1 MDEVNTSCK
10 KGKKSKY
17 WCARLPDDLV
27 LTEIT
32 DQGPVKKEDIREVER
47 SKRQLVKQELEEYED
62 DLDRYE
68 FEGDLDPDLVL
79 TEFGEN
85 GPVKAG
91 SGDISSTSG
100 K

>member
-1 MDEVNTSCK
+1 M
-10 KGKKSKY
+10 
-17 WCARLPDDLV
+17 

-32 DQGPVKKEDIREVER
+32 DQGPVKKEDIREAER
-47 SKRQLVKQELEEYED
+47 SKRELAKQELEEYED

-91 SGDISSTSG
+91 SGDISSSSG

>member
-1 MDEVNTSCK
+1 M
-10 KGKKSKY
+10 
-17 WCARLPDDLV
+17 

-32 DQGPVKKEDIREVER
+32 DQGPVKKEDIREVET
-47 SKRQLVKQELEEYED
+47 SNKQLVKPELEEYED

-91 SGDISSTSG
+91 SGDISSVSG

>member
-1 MDEVNTSCK
+1 M
-10 KGKKSKY
+10 
-17 WCARLPDDLV
+17 

-32 DQGPVKKEDIREVER
+32 DQGPVKKEDIREAER
-47 SKRQLVKQELEEYED
+47 SKRELAKQELEEYED

-68 FEGDLDPDLVL
+68 FEGELDPDLVL

-91 SGDISSTSG
+91 SVDITSTSG